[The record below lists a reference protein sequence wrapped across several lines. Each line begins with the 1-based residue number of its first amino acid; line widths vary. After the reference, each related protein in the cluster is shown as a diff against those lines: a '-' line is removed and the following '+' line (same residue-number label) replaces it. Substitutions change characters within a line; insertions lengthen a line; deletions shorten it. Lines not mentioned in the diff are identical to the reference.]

1 MSELSRHKRCG
12 QPPGQS
18 SWADDV
24 SSTAVA
30 SSPSVLENTGGAGS
44 EGVRVGK
51 SYAALLSSN
60 LPSTWNKNVLEIVLE
75 KDTRGSF
82 NVSEADCASVMR
94 KLGLDTRPGI
104 HVESVQICPNGRGV
118 LLITL
123 KKEVPIEMFCRHDVF
138 QVTQSDSIRAVHVK
152 PAGKRD
158 VMDGYFV

>member
-1 MSELSRHKRCG
+1 MSDTG
-12 QPPGQS
+12 QPPGQAN
-18 SWADDV
+18 WADEMNRLAA
-24 SSTAVA
+24 S
-30 SSPSVLENTGGAGS
+30 SSPSAVANNGGAGS
-44 EGVRVGK
+44 QVERVGK

-75 KDTRGSF
+75 KDMRGSF
-82 NVSEADCASVMR
+82 NVSEIDCAKVLR
-94 KLGLDTRPGI
+94 KLGLDNRPGV

-138 QVTQSDSIRAVHVK
+138 QVTQSGSIRAVHVK

-158 VMDGYFV
+158 VVVTMKGIHEG